1 MTSPTG
7 NNRPAS
13 NSEQRWRAG
22 FTLVELIC
30 VMALITI
37 VMSLTAPSLAHFFRG
52 RSLDSEA
59 RRFLGLTRYGQ
70 SRAVSEGVPMV
81 LWIDQEQGTYG
92 LKAEMTY
99 GEEDGKA
106 VEFELAK
113 DLKMEVQL
121 PETGLES
128 TPWKA
133 TTEAAGNRPAIRF
146 TADGYMGDNSPN
158 YIIFRQEHEGEEDE
172 KQIGQSRNRLSYEIT
187 TNILQ
192 AARP

>member
-1 MTSPTG
+1 MMSPTG
-7 NNRPAS
+7 NNRHA
-13 NSEQRWRAG
+13 NSSQRRRPGG

-30 VMALITI
+30 VMALLTI
-37 VMSLTAPSLAHFFRG
+37 VMALTSPSLAHFFRG
-52 RSLDSEA
+52 RSLDSEV

-99 GEEDGKA
+99 TEEDEKA

-113 DLKMEVQL
+113 DLEMEVQL
-121 PETGLES
+121 PVTGLES
-128 TPWKA
+128 IPWKI
-133 TTEAAGNRPAIRF
+133 TTEVAENRPAIRF
-146 TADGYMGDNSPN
+146 TPDGFMGDNSPD
-158 YIIFRQEHEGEEDE
+158 YIVFRQVHEGEEDE
-172 KQIGQSRNRLSYEIT
+172 MRIGQSRNRLNYEIT

-192 AARP
+192 TVRR